1 MVFLGRCAFL
11 GFFSRV
17 QGRINVRAPGAVF
30 RSDFVVSGSLGR
42 FCDVFLEA
50 WNKSNGFLCIKKFRI
65 TANSMR

>member
-1 MVFLGRCAFL
+1 M
-11 GFFSRV
+11 
-17 QGRINVRAPGAVF
+17 RAPGAVF

-50 WNKSNGFLCIKKFRI
+50 WNKSNDFLCIKKFRI